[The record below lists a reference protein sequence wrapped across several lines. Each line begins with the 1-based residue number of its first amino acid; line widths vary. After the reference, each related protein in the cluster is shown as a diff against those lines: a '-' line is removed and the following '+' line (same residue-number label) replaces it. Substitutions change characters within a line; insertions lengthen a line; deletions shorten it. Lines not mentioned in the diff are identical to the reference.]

1 MRRNTLASGPRPK
14 KSWVAFLLAAC
25 ALAAALVPP
34 HAAARQFIAQE
45 SDFQCLLDWPKVRNF
60 RIFNANPKRMK
71 KALRIAE
78 RGRRGRRY
86 PVGTIIQLV
95 PFEAMVKRGR
105 GFDRACGGWEF
116 FRLDVSPQGTTIPE
130 GGRGCRDVVSF
141 GLSGANCQKCH
152 SAARAF
158 DFVCETGHGCK
169 DLNLSAELVDRLQSG
184 DPRCGSAP

>member
-1 MRRNTLASGPRPK
+1 LPPGTAARYEAGMRQ
-14 KSWVAFLLAAC
+14 LLAAC
-25 ALAAALVPP
+25 ALTAVLVPP
-34 HAAARQFIAQE
+34 YAAARQFVAQE
-45 SDFQCLLDWPKVRNF
+45 SDFQCLLDWPKVRDF

-78 RGRRGRRY
+78 RGRRRRHY

-116 FRLDVSPQGTTIPE
+116 FRLEVSPQGATIPE

-141 GLSGANCQKCH
+141 GLSGANCQNCH

-169 DLNLSAELVDRLQSG
+169 DLNISPAVFDALQRG
-184 DPRCGSAP
+184 DPRCQNPQ